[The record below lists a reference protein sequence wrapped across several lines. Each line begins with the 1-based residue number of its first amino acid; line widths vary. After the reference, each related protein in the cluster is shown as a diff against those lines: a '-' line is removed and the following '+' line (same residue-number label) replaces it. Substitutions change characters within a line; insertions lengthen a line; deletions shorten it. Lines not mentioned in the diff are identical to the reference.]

1 MSFAIAALGALAV
14 VAGSIAAV
22 AGFGIGSLLTP
33 AVGVAIGT
41 KAAVA
46 VVSVPHLVA
55 TSVRLWHL
63 RAYVD
68 RDVLLSFGS
77 ASAVGG
83 LLGAILHAAL
93 SSAALTIALGV
104 LLILAG
110 SLELSGVARRFTP
123 GRTVSLAAGLASGA
137 FGGLV
142 GNQGGI
148 RAAALLRFD
157 LRPQAVVATATATAL
172 LVDLVR
178 VPVYLATSATA
189 LVDQAGLVAALT
201 AGVLVG
207 TVVGTP
213 VLQRM
218 PESLFRRLLAI
229 GLIALGAALILAPAG

>member
-33 AVGVAIGT
+33 AVGVVFGT

-46 VVSVPHLVA
+46 VVSIPHLVA

-63 RAYVD
+63 RAHID

-83 LLGAILHAAL
+83 LLGALLHTAL
-93 SSAALTIALGV
+93 SSGVLTIALGA
-104 LLILAG
+104 LLVLAG
-110 SLELSGVARRFTP
+110 CVELSGVARRYAP
-123 GRTVSLAAGLASGA
+123 GRALSLVAGLASGA

-148 RAAALLRFD
+148 RAAALLRYD
-157 LRPQAVVATATATAL
+157 LRPHAVVATATATAL

-178 VPVYLATSATA
+178 VPVYLATSGAV
-189 LVDQAGLVAALT
+189 LVEHAGLVATLT

-213 VLQRM
+213 LLRRT
-218 PESLFRRLLAI
+218 PEPLFRRLLAI
-229 GLIALGAALILAPAG
+229 GLVVLGAALILAPAS